1 MLLTGAILSGARIDG
16 SLVYKGT
23 IDAASPPDLT
33 TAKKGDYYK
42 ISGAGTLAGVAVQVD
57 DSIIFNQD
65 ASSPLTS
72 AMFDV
77 IDSSA
82 LGTASAEDVGTS
94 IGDVVQLENVGGSA
108 GLPAVDGSQLTNVTA
123 TATVPDA
130 SETVKGIIEIA
141 TNVEAAAGT
150 ATDKALVPS
159 NVGSLS
165 IASSQV
171 TGLATVAT
179 SGAYADLSGTPTTAT
194 TTTEGIIELS
204 DNTEAASGTA
214 TDKALT
220 PANVSSLSI
229 GSGQI
234 TGLATVATSGAYAD
248 LSGTPTTA
256 TETTEGIIE
265 ISTNAEATAGTA
277 TDRALV
283 PSNISSISVGQL
295 SDVDLTGIANTELL
309 AYNSTSGNFEPTS
322 PTSVP
327 DASET
332 VKGIIEIATNTEA
345 GAGTAT
351 DKALVPS
358 NIASFSIASS
368 QLTGLAA
375 VATSG
380 AYADLSG
387 VPTTAT
393 TTVEGI
399 IETATDAE
407 ATAGTA
413 NDKALTPANIDA
425 ISAGQ
430 LSDINL
436 SGVATNNFLKYSGSE
451 FQPTTDGTALTIE
464 VSSDTSPQLGGN
476 LDTAGNSLVT
486 TSNADLLLEPNGTGL
501 PKVTGTATRAGG
513 VKFTEATDTYAVT
526 ISASNS
532 QSANYS
538 LTLPPDA
545 GSNSQLLSTDGS
557 GLLSWTDALLVAQNL
572 ADLNNVVTARS
583 NLGLGTAAVL
593 DVGTSANNIVQLNG
607 SAQLPALDGSNLTSV
622 TAAPPTVSAQTT
634 SFTAVENNYYRM
646 SPTGAIT
653 VTLPTATAAG
663 NGAEIEL
670 KLATAQT
677 VTIDVASASGDLID
691 GASSYT
697 LDVQWSAIRLK
708 SNGSSIWDVL

>member
-1 MLLTGAILSGARIDG
+1 MTIEVGAPESAVRVDG
-16 SLVYKGT
+16 SLVYKGA

-82 LGTASAEDVGTS
+82 LGTASAENVGTA

-123 TATVPDA
+123 TVPDA
-130 SETVKGIIEIA
+130 SETVKGVIEIA

-150 ATDKALVPS
+150 ATDKALVAS
-159 NVGSLS
+159 NVSSLS

-194 TTTEGIIELS
+194 TTSEGIIELS
-204 DNTEAASGTA
+204 DNTEAAAGTA

-229 GSGQI
+229 GSGQV

-248 LSGTPTTA
+248 LTGTPTTA

-351 DKALVPS
+351 DKALVAS
-358 NIASFSIASS
+358 NVSSLSIASG
-368 QLTGLAA
+368 QVTGLAA
-375 VATSG
+375 IATSG
-380 AYADLSG
+380 AYSDLSG
-387 VPTTAT
+387 VPSAT

-464 VSSDTSPQLGGN
+464 VSSDTSPQLGGS

-513 VKFTEATDTYAVT
+513 IKFTEATDTYSVT

-538 LTLPPDA
+538 LTLPVDT
-545 GSNSQLLSTDGS
+545 GSNSQLLSTNGS
-557 GLLSWTDALLVAQNL
+557 GVLSWADALLVAQNL
-572 ADLNNVVTARS
+572 ADLNDVPTARS

-646 SPTGAIT
+646 SPTGSIT

-708 SNGSSIWDVL
+708 SDGSSVWDVL